1 MSLVGKVGRRRPRAR
16 IAMFVVYLLLSLGAL
31 TTLYPFALMISTGFK
46 GPTDQNDNK
55 LIPTYWSEFD
65 TKDETGQLK
74 PESLLGK
81 YVDDKY
87 RGDAAM
93 IASTRVG
100 AEATADE
107 VAQYK
112 KFLEELPLDYWM
124 AGFQQAPNQVTSR
137 LVVKY
142 QEWLKNRFKD
152 INELNEKYI
161 EENLAFQTVVVPVEQ
176 LDKKAWTAKQDE
188 KYKDWL
194 VFKET
199 LPTEFRIPVRTQWIY
214 QQWLKG
220 KYQGQFNQVPDELK
234 GSATSFETLNVPQ
247 TGAMVLEFWSKGL
260 PKRYLDFPLEN
271 LWVEFKKTGKLPAV
285 TTNPAGVKSSIP
297 IIDAKVTMPMAA
309 AERADLT
316 ANEGAIKKDFSLRNY
331 SYVVD
336 YILLNGRTVW
346 NTVFFCLLAIL
357 TQLTVNPLAAYAL
370 SRYPIR
376 ASGQILI
383 FLLATMAFP
392 AEVAL
397 IPSFLL
403 LKDLGLLNT
412 FAALVLPTAASGYM
426 IFLLKGFFDSL
437 PQELYEAGQLD
448 GAKEVTMLTR
458 ITLPLSKPVL
468 GYLALLAFM
477 GAYGTFIYA
486 FLVVQDQRMWT
497 LMVWIYQL
505 QSIAPKAVM
514 MAAITMAALPTLLV
528 FLFAQRFIMRG
539 IVLPGER

>member
-16 IAMFVVYLLLSLGAL
+16 FAMLMLYLILSLGAL

-65 TKDETGQLK
+65 TKDPEGKLK

-81 YVDDKY
+81 YIDDKY
-87 RGDAAM
+87 RGDAAQ
-93 IASTRVG
+93 IASTRIGEG
-100 AEATADE
+100 ASSMDAGI
-107 VAQYK
+107 YRR
-112 KFLEELPLDYWM
+112 FLEGIPLDYWM

-142 QEWLKNRFKD
+142 QAWLKARFKND
-152 INELNEKYI
+152 IVALNEAYT

-176 LDKKAWTAKQDE
+176 LDKRAWRPKMDQ
-188 KYKDWL
+188 KYRDWL
-194 VFKET
+194 IFKAT
-199 LPTEFRIPVRTQWIY
+199 LPAEFRIPVRTQWIY
-214 QQWLKG
+214 QQWMKG
-220 KYQGQFNQVPDELK
+220 KFQGQFGAVPPEIVGKAKAFEEL
-234 GSATSFETLNVPQ
+234 EVPAS
-247 TGAMVLEFWSKGL
+247 GPILEEFRAKGL
-260 PKRYLDFPLEN
+260 PDRYKTKSLEALWGMKAPFP
-271 LWVEFKKTGKLPAV
+271 
-285 TTNPAGVKSSIP
+285 I
-297 IIDAKVTMPMAA
+297 AA
-309 AERADLT
+309 AEREDLT
-316 ANEGAIKKDFSLRNY
+316 TNKNEIKKDFTLRNY

-346 NTVFFCLLAIL
+346 NTLLFCALAIL

-370 SRYPIR
+370 SRFPIR

-448 GAKEVTMLTR
+448 GAKEITMMMR

-514 MAAITMAALPTLLV
+514 MAAITLAALPTLFV

>member
-1 MSLVGKVGRRRPRAR
+1 M
-16 IAMFVVYLLLSLGAL
+16 VVLYAILCLGAL
-31 TTLYPFALMISTGFK
+31 TTLYPFVLMISTGFK

-55 LIPTYWSEFD
+55 LIPTYWSEIE
-65 TKDETGQLK
+65 TKDEKGALK

-81 YVDDKY
+81 YIDDKY
-87 RGDAAM
+87 RGDASM
-93 IASTRVG
+93 VASSRLG
-100 AEATADE
+100 ADAKPDEIEA
-107 VAQYK
+107 YG
-112 KFLEELPLDYWM
+112 KFLQKLPLDYWM

-137 LVVKY
+137 LVIRY
-142 QEWLKNRFKD
+142 QSWLKEKYKD
-152 INELNEKYI
+152 ITALNEAYI
-161 EENLAFQTVVVPVEQ
+161 EENTAFQTIVVPAEQ
-176 LDKKAWTAKQDE
+176 LDRKAWKPKNDR
-188 KYKDWL
+188 KYLEWL
-194 VFKET
+194 EFKAT
-199 LPTEFRIPVRTQWIY
+199 LPAEFRIPVRTQWIY
-214 QQWLKG
+214 QQWVKA
-220 KYQGQFNQVPDELK
+220 KYQGQWPLVPDDVKGKASKFDNLELV
-234 GSATSFETLNVPQ
+234 SVAAAQQF
-247 TGAMVLEFWSKGL
+247 LEKGL
-260 PKRYLDFPLEN
+260 PDRYKGSKIEELWTGFSEHGSLESRVNLVQRFGDPKVEEAQALVEGQRSQRTLPIAAYERDTLLKTESAVKRDF
-271 LWVEFKKTGKLPAV
+271 T
-285 TTNPAGVKSSIP
+285 
-297 IIDAKVTMPMAA
+297 
-309 AERADLT
+309 
-316 ANEGAIKKDFSLRNY
+316 LRNY

-346 NTVFFCLLAIL
+346 NTVLFCLLAIL
-357 TQLTVNPLAAYAL
+357 TQLIVNPLAAYAL

-376 ASGQILI
+376 ASGRILI

-448 GAKEVTMLTR
+448 GAKEFTMLR
-458 ITLPLSKPVL
+458 KITLPLSRPVL
-468 GYLALLAFM
+468 GYLALIAFM

-514 MAAITMAALPTLLV
+514 MAAITLAALPTLIV
-528 FLFAQRFIMRG
+528 FLLAQRVIMRG

>member
-1 MSLVGKVGRRRPRAR
+1 MTFLYA
-16 IAMFVVYLLLSLGAL
+16 ILSVGAL
-31 TTLYPFALMISTGFK
+31 TTLYPFFLMVSTGFK
-46 GPTDQNDNK
+46 GATDQNDNK
-55 LIPTYWSEFD
+55 LIPTYWGEVESR
-65 TKDETGQLK
+65 DEKGVLK

-81 YVDDKY
+81 YIDDKY
-87 RGDAAM
+87 RGDASMVASSRIGADAGPDE
-93 IASTRVG
+93 IALY
-100 AEATADE
+100 AE
-107 VAQYK
+107 
-112 KFLEELPLDYWM
+112 FLEGLPLDYWM

-137 LVVKY
+137 LVNRY
-142 QEWLKNRFKD
+142 QAWLKDRYDNNIEAVNKA
-152 INELNEKYI
+152 YI
-161 EENLAFQTVVVPVEQ
+161 EENTAFQTIVVPSEQ
-176 LDKKAWTAKQDE
+176 LDRKAWVAKDE
-188 KYKDWL
+188 RKYREWL
-194 VFKET
+194 EFKAT
-199 LPTEFRIPVRTQWIY
+199 LPAEFRIPVRTQWVY
-214 QQWLKG
+214 QQWVKSKHQGQWPLVPEKVKG
-220 KYQGQFNQVPDELK
+220 KATKFEELTPVD
-234 GSATSFETLNVPQ
+234 ATPAFLS
-247 TGAMVLEFWSKGL
+247 EFMAKGL
-260 PKRYLDFPLEN
+260 PKRYRLRSVEQMWSQFGRDGG
-271 LWVEFKKTGKLPAV
+271 WVVSPVYLGDKVMPIAAFERDILLKTQGEV
-285 TTNPAGVKSSIP
+285 
-297 IIDAKVTMPMAA
+297 
-309 AERADLT
+309 
-316 ANEGAIKKDFSLRNY
+316 KKDFALRNY
-331 SYVVD
+331 RYVVD
-336 YILLNGRTVW
+336 YILLNGRTVF
-346 NTVFFCLLAIL
+346 NTALFCLLAIL
-357 TQLTVNPLAAYAL
+357 TQLTVNPLAAFAL
-370 SRYPIR
+370 SRYPIK
-376 ASGQILI
+376 ASGKILI

-448 GAKEVTMLTR
+448 GAKEFTMLMR

-514 MAAITMAALPTLLV
+514 MAAITMAALPTLIV

>member
-1 MSLVGKVGRRRPRAR
+1 M
-16 IAMFVVYLLLSLGAL
+16 VVLYAILCLGAL
-31 TTLYPFALMISTGFK
+31 TTLYPFVLMISTGFK

-55 LIPTYWSEFD
+55 LIPTYWSEIE
-65 TKDETGQLK
+65 TKDEKGALK

-81 YVDDKY
+81 YIDDKY
-87 RGDAAM
+87 RGDASM
-93 IASTRVG
+93 IASSRLGVD
-100 AEATADE
+100 ASSEE
-107 VAQYK
+107 VERYR
-112 KFLEELPLDYWM
+112 KFLEELPLDRWM

-137 LVVKY
+137 LVILYQSWMKEKY
-142 QEWLKNRFKD
+142 KD
-152 INELNEKYI
+152 ITALNEAYI
-161 EENLAFQTVVVPVEQ
+161 EENTAFQTIVVPAEQ
-176 LDKKAWTAKQDE
+176 LDRKAWKPKNDR
-188 KYKDWL
+188 KYLEWL
-194 VFKET
+194 EFKAT
-199 LPTEFRIPVRTQWIY
+199 LPAEFRIPVRTQWIY
-214 QQWLKG
+214 QQWVKA
-220 KYQGQFNQVPDELK
+220 KYQGQWPLVPDAIKGKATKFEELSPERAPEDFI
-234 GSATSFETLNVPQ
+234 G
-247 TGAMVLEFWSKGL
+247 EFIQKGL
-260 PKRYLDFPLEN
+260 PKSAQSIAVERLWTSADDPVEGLVNPITFGGTSMPIAAYERDTLLKTESAVKRDF
-271 LWVEFKKTGKLPAV
+271 T
-285 TTNPAGVKSSIP
+285 
-297 IIDAKVTMPMAA
+297 
-309 AERADLT
+309 
-316 ANEGAIKKDFSLRNY
+316 LRNY

-346 NTVFFCLLAIL
+346 NTVLFCLLAIL
-357 TQLTVNPLAAYAL
+357 TQLIVNPLAAYAL

-376 ASGQILI
+376 ASGRILI

-403 LKDLGLLNT
+403 LKDLGMLNT

-448 GAKEVTMLTR
+448 GAKEFTMLR
-458 ITLPLSKPVL
+458 KITLPLSRPVL
-468 GYLALLAFM
+468 GYLALIAFM

-514 MAAITMAALPTLLV
+514 MAAITLAALPTLIV
-528 FLFAQRFIMRG
+528 FLLAQRVIMRG

>member
-1 MSLVGKVGRRRPRAR
+1 MIFLYA
-16 IAMFVVYLLLSLGAL
+16 ILSFGAL
-31 TTLYPFALMISTGFK
+31 STLYPFFLMVSTGFK
-46 GPTDQNDNK
+46 GATDQNDTK
-55 LIPTYWSEFD
+55 LIPNYWSDVEG
-65 TKDETGQLK
+65 KDEKGVLK

-81 YVDDKY
+81 YIDDKY
-87 RGDAAM
+87 RGDASM
-93 IASTRVG
+93 VASSRIGAGASLSEVG
-100 AEATADE
+100 LYRE
-107 VAQYK
+107 
-112 KFLEELPLDYWM
+112 FLEKLPMDYWM

-137 LVVKY
+137 LVNRY
-142 QEWLKNRFKD
+142 QSWLKDKYTNNIESVNKA
-152 INELNEKYI
+152 YI
-161 EENLAFQTVVVPVEQ
+161 EENTAFQTIVVPSEQ
-176 LDKKAWTAKQDE
+176 LDRRAWVARQDR
-188 KYKDWL
+188 KYLEWL
-194 VFKET
+194 QFKST
-199 LPTEFRIPVRTQWIY
+199 LPAEFRIPVRTQWVY
-214 QQWLKG
+214 QQWVKSKHQGQWPLVPDSVKG
-220 KYQGQFNQVPDELK
+220 KATKFEELTPAD
-234 GSATSFETLNVPQ
+234 ATP
-247 TGAMVLEFWSKGL
+247 EFLSEFMTKGL
-260 PKRYLDFPLEN
+260 PARYTRES
-271 LWVEFKKTGKLPAV
+271 VE
-285 TTNPAGVKSSIP
+285 SIWSRFRSG
-297 IIDAKVTMPMAA
+297 
-309 AERADLT
+309 ERAEPLVRSSVFPTNLGDKVMPIASFERDIL
-316 ANEGAIKKDFSLRNY
+316 IKTQSEVKRDFALRNY
-331 SYVVD
+331 SYVID
-336 YILLNGRTVW
+336 YILLNGRTVF
-346 NTVFFCLLAIL
+346 NTVLFCLLAIL
-357 TQLTVNPLAAYAL
+357 TQLTVNPLAAFAL
-370 SRYPIR
+370 SRYPIK
-376 ASGQILI
+376 ASGKILI

-448 GAKEVTMLTR
+448 GAKEFTMLTR

-514 MAAITMAALPTLLV
+514 MAAITMAALPTLIV